1 MSSDRKHCPFCFED
15 IHVRALKCKHCGS
28 MLDGSVPFPRDT
40 PAPARRVTPLPLGGA
55 PAPGVEGA
63 SWRTSSGPLVPGTE
77 VREYRIGQILGEG
90 GMGAVY
96 LAENRYTT
104 QKVAIKVIWPEL
116 MRDENVSRRFVEE
129 ARVMGGL
136 QHPNIVALHT
146 FFEEGDRFFLVMALI
161 EGTALDEILQSRRM
175 ELDEA
180 VGIARQVLSALDYA
194 HNRPH
199 PVVHR
204 DIKPANI
211 MVRSDGTAVVTDF
224 GIAKAAGREKLT
236 RTQGVLGTYEYMSP
250 EQVRG
255 DPVTPACDLYSF
267 GITFYRMLTGVV
279 PFPQKTDGGFEC
291 MQAHV
296 GTPAPPIAEFRDG
309 LPAWVEVVLQR
320 ALAKQPDERYRTGG
334 EMLNDLAGSRPPP
347 IPAQPDHAVAP
358 VMAPTRPPVQKNAD
372 PSHMPSTRLLSKIIV
387 GPNSLCDFAT
397 IAEAIRN
404 AAEGASISV
413 LPGEYEEAL
422 TIDRPL
428 EIVGA
433 GGSAETIV
441 ASVGTPCV
449 VMATEY
455 AGLRNL
461 VLKTTN
467 EAKRKESSAVLI
479 PQGQLVLEDCV
490 VISEGECC
498 IVVLGEGTAP
508 AIRQCV
514 IHGDEHGLLFGK
526 MAQGT
531 VEGSNI
537 QARKGPGLI
546 ITGGADPTISRCRV
560 SECGMHG
567 VVVVGGGRGTIAE
580 TEITN
585 NWGCGVYVASEGNPT
600 LERCTLEGNSGK
612 GIFVIGKREIRTL
625 DCFFRHNAD
634 GPFNSETIV

>member
-1 MSSDRKHCPFCFED
+1 MSMENEEQKRCPFCGER
-15 IHVRALKCKHCGS
+15 ILAIAMKCRLCGT

-40 PAPARRVTPLPLGGA
+40 PAPARGITPLPLGGT
-55 PAPGVEGA
+55 PAPGVEREN
-63 SWRTSSGPLVPGTE
+63 WRTSSGPLVPGTE
-77 VREYRIGQILGEG
+77 VREYRIGRILGEG

-146 FFEEGDRFFLVMALI
+146 FFEEGERFFLVMAFI

-296 GTPAPPIAEFRDG
+296 GTPPPPIAEFRDG
-309 LPAWVEVVLQR
+309 LPDWVAGVLRR
-320 ALAKQPDERYRTGG
+320 ALAKEPADRFATAGQFGGALISGLPGAAPPTVVEVPPATSPGPPRPLRETTPEGRPAWEREPVPEPAPSGPV
-334 EMLNDLAGSRPPP
+334 DPPP
-347 IPAQPDHAVAP
+347 ESGKWGWVIPLLLVAAIAVSMALAWANSAGLFKKKGPALWKEACEHAIGILNGEDKLEPAKEELD
-358 VMAPTRPPVQKNAD
+358 KNMKECTELFKKLGDGAD
-372 PSHMPSTRLLSKIIV
+372 EA
-387 GPNSLCDFAT
+387 AT
-397 IAEAIRN
+397 CIAGTKDEKGIQDCMVEAI
-404 AAEGASISV
+404 EK
-413 LPGEYEEAL
+413 EA
-422 TIDRPL
+422 R
-428 EIVGA
+428 
-433 GGSAETIV
+433 
-441 ASVGTPCV
+441 
-449 VMATEY
+449 
-455 AGLRNL
+455 
-461 VLKTTN
+461 
-467 EAKRKESSAVLI
+467 
-479 PQGQLVLEDCV
+479 
-490 VISEGECC
+490 
-498 IVVLGEGTAP
+498 
-508 AIRQCV
+508 
-514 IHGDEHGLLFGK
+514 
-526 MAQGT
+526 
-531 VEGSNI
+531 
-537 QARKGPGLI
+537 
-546 ITGGADPTISRCRV
+546 
-560 SECGMHG
+560 
-567 VVVVGGGRGTIAE
+567 
-580 TEITN
+580 
-585 NWGCGVYVASEGNPT
+585 
-600 LERCTLEGNSGK
+600 
-612 GIFVIGKREIRTL
+612 
-625 DCFFRHNAD
+625 D
-634 GPFNSETIV
+634 G